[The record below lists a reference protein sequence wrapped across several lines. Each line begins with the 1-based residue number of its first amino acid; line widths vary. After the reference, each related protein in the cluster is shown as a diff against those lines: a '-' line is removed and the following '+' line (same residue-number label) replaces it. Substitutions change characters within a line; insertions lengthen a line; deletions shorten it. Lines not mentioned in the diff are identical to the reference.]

1 MSTKE
6 QTLMSYR
13 PTNRPMPRMLYYIV
27 LSNIITIKALKL
39 SPVQPQFHRVD
50 ISIETRALNEA
61 FSEAYSYYNNERS
74 KLATNEFNMTLT
86 VEYTN
91 KLQSVTDR
99 WLALE
104 GQLRRSIPVT
114 ATNLLKVTTTSPIP
128 LYTYTHI
135 LYMHTLT
142 TPIYTYI

>member
-6 QTLMSYR
+6 QTLMSYKT
-13 PTNRPMPRMLYYIV
+13 TNRPMPRILYYIV
-27 LSNIITIKALKL
+27 LSNIITIQALKL

-61 FSEAYSYYNNERS
+61 FTEAYLYYNNERN
-74 KLATNEFNMTLT
+74 KLTNNDFNMTIT
-86 VEYTN
+86 AEYTN

-104 GQLRRSIPVT
+104 AQLRRSIPVT
-114 ATNLLKVTTTSPIP
+114 ATNLLKVTTTS
-128 LYTYTHI
+128 Y
-135 LYMHTLT
+135 
-142 TPIYTYI
+142 TPIYLFHTCTL